1 MMQNRNTFPLTI
13 LLTELNIFNIITDD
27 ANKMKVKLKDIAQ
40 IKAGYPFRG
49 KIPEV
54 ESGGVRVIQMR
65 DISNSGGLNWNSII
79 STEVTTPHAN
89 YCLAEGDVVFIARGS
104 KNIAAYVGKVNPEVI
119 CSPHFYLI
127 RQSNTERLLPEFL
140 AWQLNQ
146 QPAQKYLKQSAEGTA
161 QASIRRGVLEDLLIS
176 IPGIKTQQTI
186 IALAEKARQEKQRL
200 LDLIANREQQ
210 LNGIATQV
218 LSQNVTK

>member
-1 MMQNRNTFPLTI
+1 
-13 LLTELNIFNIITDD
+13 
-27 ANKMKVKLKDIAQ
+27 MKVKLKDIAQ

-54 ESGGVRVIQMR
+54 ESGSVRVIQMR
-65 DISNSGGLNWNSII
+65 DISESGDLNWKSII

-89 YCLAEGDVVFIARGS
+89 YCLTEGDIVFSARGS
-104 KNIAAYVGKVNPEVI
+104 KNTAAYVGNVNQEVM

-127 RQSNTERLLPEFL
+127 RQSDTKGLLPEFL

-146 QPAQKYLKQSAEGTA
+146 QPAQKYLKQSAEGSV

-176 IPGIKTQQTI
+176 IPDIKTQQTI
-186 IALAEKARQEKQRL
+186 IALAEKAKQEKQL
-200 LDLIANREQQ
+200 MLVLIANREQQ
-210 LNGIATQV
+210 MNGIATQV
-218 LSQNVTK
+218 LNQK